1 MIKVEVIRDSE
12 RFIRE
17 IKVRGHARYS
27 RHGRDIVCAAVSA
40 LAYTAAGALEELAGI
55 EGYTEKDGYMRCTVP
70 KDIPEEKKELVKTIL
85 ETVVIGLKQVEL
97 GYAKYVSVL
106 DKEVL
111 TDDKG

>member
-17 IKVRGHARYS
+17 LKIKGHAGY
-27 RHGRDIVCAAVSA
+27 GRSGKDIVCAAVSA

-55 EGYTEKDGYMRCTVP
+55 KGYNERNGYMRCTGP
-70 KDIPEEKKELVKTIL
+70 TDIPEDKKEMVRTIL

-97 GYAKYVSVL
+97 GYGKYVSVL

-111 TDDKG
+111 TDD